1 MVVANNRLALLSEAG
16 EMAGLRGY
24 FTIDPA
30 AIDAE
35 DLQEQAKSGKIC
47 LSFSKPTAT
56 DIPLAPEAE
65 QPAQPKVQKIMRN
78 GKIYI
83 LRDGKVYTITGI
95 RVK

>member
-1 MVVANNRLALLSEAG
+1 M
-16 EMAGLRGY
+16 RGY
-24 FTIDPA
+24 FRID
-30 AIDAE
+30 DTQ
-35 DLQEQAKSGKIC
+35 LQTLSEEGKVY
-47 LSFSKPTAT
+47 LSMRKPTT
-56 DIPLAPEAE
+56 TSIPIAPEAE